1 MTHRGFSHIGLS
13 TLNLDKTREF
23 YEDVLGF
30 KPVVADTITVQEG
43 GYLRHMFF
51 DVGRGQL
58 IAFLEPNGVPDV
70 PTKYDAGI
78 NRGLGV
84 PAGFYHFAFEA
95 GSAAALA
102 EKRDELRAKG
112 VEVTDIADHG
122 WAKSIYFKD
131 PNGLSLEYCCVV
143 RNLTT
148 EDAAMQERFTIPRS
162 ALELNNTVSAKV
174 PAARAASGIRGSIST
189 SPRLR
194 RPGSMRSKGSSPN
207 YWSVLNPA

>member
-207 YWSVLNPA
+207 